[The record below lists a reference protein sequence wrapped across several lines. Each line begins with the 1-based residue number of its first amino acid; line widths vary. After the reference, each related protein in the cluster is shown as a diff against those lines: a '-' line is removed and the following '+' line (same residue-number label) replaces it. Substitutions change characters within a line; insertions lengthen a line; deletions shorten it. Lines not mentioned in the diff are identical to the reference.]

1 MSNLSYLVQGK
12 IDDAKVE
19 VDGKTLGRPVLLT
32 TDGVGLTYCV
42 DVDIGQ
48 KVVDRNTDEEVVAP
62 LRNVPIAQGNNE
74 LLYADAGAA
83 VRVRRSSSGRYEV
96 VGFSKRLPGTYTRV
110 PVRIPAP
117 GLGPVPYEFGA
128 ATSVGLSARRLTYGE
143 LGTIGSYGTTPYG
156 AIGRF
161 RGDVLIEVI

>member
-1 MSNLSYLVQGK
+1 MSSLSYLVQGK
-12 IDDAKVE
+12 IDDSKVE

-32 TDGVGLTYCV
+32 TDGLSLTYCV

-74 LLYADAGAA
+74 ILYADVGAA
-83 VRVRRSSSGRYEV
+83 VRLRRSGSGRYEV
-96 VGFSKRLPGTYTRV
+96 IGYSKRLPGTYTRV
-110 PVRIPAP
+110 PVRIPDP
-117 GLGPVPYEFGA
+117 GLGPVPYEFGTA
-128 ATSVGLSARRLTYGE
+128 ANVGLSARRLTYGE
-143 LGTIGSYGTTPYG
+143 LATIGAYGTTPYG

-161 RGDVLIEVI
+161 RGDTLIEVI